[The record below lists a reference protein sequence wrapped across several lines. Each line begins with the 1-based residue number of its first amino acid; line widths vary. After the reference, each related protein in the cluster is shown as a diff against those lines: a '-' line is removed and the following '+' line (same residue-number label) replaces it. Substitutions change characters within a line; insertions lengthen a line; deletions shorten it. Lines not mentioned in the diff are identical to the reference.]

1 MSTRPTAEVV
11 ILDLMYKKLNSPDST
26 EFAGKRAVVTGG
38 SRGIGAAIVQRL
50 LDGGAT
56 VVTTARNAS
65 DETPKAATFIQGDIG
80 TLAGVQAFAAAALD
94 QLGGVDIVVNNAAAA
109 RAHLGGV
116 SSIPDEEWLDALD
129 LNYLSAVRVNNALLP
144 ALREAGSGAAIV
156 NISSGAALT
165 PAPPLA
171 HYGAAKA
178 ALNTYGKALATELAP
193 AGIRVNTII
202 PGNVLTPGADA
213 IRQNFADAMNVALAD
228 TTAGIPMG
236 RPGDPRDIA
245 EAVAFLVSDRAQ
257 WVTGT
262 SLTIDGGEIPV
273 V

>member
-1 MSTRPTAEVV
+1 MFNTPASDP
-11 ILDLMYKKLNSPDST
+11 S
-26 EFAGKRAVVTGG
+26 EFSAKRAIVTGG

-56 VVTTARNAS
+56 VVTTARNAT
-65 DETPKAATFIQGDIG
+65 DETPKAATFIQGDIS
-80 TLAGVQAFAAAALD
+80 TLEGAQAFAAAAFD
-94 QLGGVDIVVNNAAAA
+94 ELGGVDIVVNNAAAA
-109 RAHLGGV
+109 RAHIDGI
-116 SSIPDEEWLDALD
+116 SSIPDEEWLDALA

-144 ALREAGSGAAIV
+144 ALREAGAGSAIV

-178 ALNTYGKALATELAP
+178 ALNAYGKALATELAP
-193 AGIRVNTII
+193 AGIRVATII

-213 IRQNFADAMNVALAD
+213 IRQNFADAAGVSLAD
-228 TTAGIPMG
+228 TTSGIPLG

-245 EAVAFLVSDRAQ
+245 EAVAYLASHRAQ
-257 WVTGT
+257 WITGT
-262 SLTIDGGEIPV
+262 SLIVDGGELPIV
-273 V
+273 

>member
-1 MSTRPTAEVV
+1 
-11 ILDLMYKKLNSPDST
+11 MYKTSTPPDTT
-26 EFAGKRAVVTGG
+26 EFAGKRAIVTGG

-56 VVTTARNAS
+56 VVTTARNAT
-65 DETPKAATFIQGDIG
+65 DETPKAATFIQGDIS
-80 TLAGVQAFAAAALD
+80 TLAGVQAFTAAALD
-94 QLGGVDIVVNNAAAA
+94 ELGGVDIVVNNAAAA
-109 RAHLGGV
+109 RAHIGGI
-116 SSIPDEEWLDALD
+116 STIPDEEWIDALN

-144 ALREAGSGAAIV
+144 ALRQAGAGSVIV

-178 ALNTYGKALATELAP
+178 ALNTYSKALASELAP
-193 AGIRVNTII
+193 AGIRVTTII

-213 IRQNFADAMNVALAD
+213 IRQNFADAMDVPLAA
-228 TTAGIPMG
+228 TTAGIPLG

-245 EAVAFLVSDRAQ
+245 EAVAYLASDRAQ
-257 WVTGT
+257 WVTGV
-262 SLTIDGGEIPV
+262 SLTVDGGELPIV
-273 V
+273 